1 MKALHLL
8 ILIAVAVGCTTNLIL
23 LCNAED
29 IYYVKPTNPLDA
41 NDTSFDP
48 DALCPGNPCYTFD
61 YYQQNYSLSFTS
73 NTWIHFLPGIH
84 LLGPGE
90 SLIDFHNI
98 TNLTLAG
105 STTSRQ
111 SYNYTIPE
119 SIIFCQGETGFVF
132 DQIEGLSIQHLTFFS
147 CGGQSSPDLNIAFAL
162 GLFNLTNACL
172 SHVAILDSMGYGLL
186 GINVLGI
193 SSITDST
200 VLLGKD
206 SEEYLGGNAVLYFT
220 PSELDCIRL
229 GNDTI
234 QFSIKSSTFSYGQN
248 TYNGSGA
255 AGLWIATESSCSNS
269 YINIFNSSFNENL
282 NLYGVAGVNLDYKV
296 SHQAS
301 SMGGNLE
308 IVILEQENSS
318 NYVNIDNCSFRN
330 GISYAGGGINLI
342 VIPSRTFNCFYKK
355 VSINLISIRN
365 SYFNSNVA
373 KFSGGLHVGFSLWN
387 QSCHQNDLQLRG
399 VIFDDN
405 KSIWSGGNAG
415 INSSPYEGNYNLEI
429 TDCIFSN
436 GSGMFGGGLLLNLQN
451 NYFVQ
456 KNGMDRISIT
466 RTKFLDNHAD
476 YGGGGVAILATPIR
490 SFVAGGQL
498 GDIMMINCSFANNV
512 ATSFNAIYVFGFADV
527 WEHTFSYN
535 IICIN
540 LSVFENMPGHAKR
553 CPRCDGKAIGLIYVQ
568 NATIT
573 NGSFYNN
580 EVGAIKLLSS
590 KLFLGGNISFHN
602 NSGFNGAGIEL
613 CTNSYIFLNQN
624 TYVSFTNNHARYA
637 GGAMYVQESDCNR
650 IGIREAKCFFN
661 LNYHYNNLFPISS
674 QMNFASNTA
683 QYAGSALYGGNIDS
697 CIQYKI
703 KQENSND
710 DFLEIVEYVTA
721 GGPLPHQTFNLSLAS
736 PDSADGSQLFDLI
749 FKFHQSG
756 LSVVSSDPT
765 LICLCENGHPNCT
778 LKQKHLSVYPGEVF
792 TVSTVAVGQ
801 RDGVVP
807 GVVVAH
813 FAYNSSSHI
822 LDDFQISQ
830 EVGSMCTSLY
840 YNIFSNES
848 YEELILMAEKPD
860 KVENAPGYSTPP
872 SVLTVTLLPYP
883 PGFTLRGPPPRFKC
897 DCVNVVINFVT
908 SCDIAHSTLHRP
920 ATALAW
926 IGYYESTENA
936 TSQSS
941 TSGIL
946 LHKHCPFDY
955 CKSDDIDINL
965 NYSDDQ
971 CAFSRS
977 GILCGSC
984 KPGLSLPLATSR
996 CLSCSNAYLTL
1007 ILVFILAGMIL
1018 VFALTALNLTVSEG
1032 TISGLVFYA
1041 NIVHVNKVI
1050 FFPTKI
1056 MDIFSIFTAWLNLD
1070 FGIEICLYDGM
1081 DMYARTWLQ
1090 FVFPLYIWAIV
1101 MFMIVSSHY
1110 STIAAKL
1117 FGRNNSVRVLATLL
1131 LLSYAK
1137 ILRTIITALSFT
1149 TLTYP
1154 DKSIKFLWLAD
1165 ANIQYLT
1172 GKHVP
1177 LFLVALLFLLLS
1189 LPYTALL
1196 LFLQCLWPRS
1206 HYRLLSWMRRIKPF
1220 LDAHIGPYKDK
1231 YRFWPGL
1238 LFLVRIILF
1247 MAFAVN
1253 SLGDMSLNLLFTSMM
1268 IMCLLGFKW
1277 IASGIY
1283 KNWLLDILEAS
1294 FFLNLGMLSVSSLYI
1309 RSIHSE
1315 KMIQNAVSGTSLSIV
1330 YATFIGILIYHFRNH
1345 VPQTIR
1351 KAQQCLLYCCTCAWR
1366 RHDMQTDNAELEEL
1380 VAEDENGANVPNN
1393 AAGHNAVS
1401 GDSLAQPQPTVQ
1413 CLRLTFDRNATSGE
1427 AILVED
1433 AED

>member
-1 MKALHLL
+1 ML
-8 ILIAVAVGCTTNLIL
+8 
-23 LCNAED
+23 EF
-29 IYYVKPTNPLDA
+29 Y
-41 NDTSFDP
+41 
-48 DALCPGNPCYTFD
+48 
-61 YYQQNYSLSFTS
+61 
-73 NTWIHFLPGIH
+73 
-84 LLGPGE
+84 
-90 SLIDFHNI
+90 
-98 TNLTLAG
+98 
-105 STTSRQ
+105 
-111 SYNYTIPE
+111 
-119 SIIFCQGETGFVF
+119 
-132 DQIEGLSIQHLTFFS
+132 
-147 CGGQSSPDLNIAFAL
+147 
-162 GLFNLTNACL
+162 
-172 SHVAILDSMGYGLL
+172 
-186 GINVLGI
+186 
-193 SSITDST
+193 
-200 VLLGKD
+200 
-206 SEEYLGGNAVLYFT
+206 

-234 QFSIKSSTFSYGQN
+234 RFSIKSSTFAYGN
-248 TYNGSGA
+248 TTHNESAA
-255 AGLWIATESSCSNS
+255 AGLGIYIGSPCLNS
-269 YINIFNSSFNENL
+269 YINIFNSSFYYNMNFYSVMGGDL
-282 NLYGVAGVNLDYKV
+282 PVDIKV
-296 SHQAS
+296 FEHAS
-301 SMGGNLE
+301 LIGGNLD
-308 IVILEQENSS
+308 IVIYEQENNS
-318 NYVNIDNCSFRN
+318 NFVIIDECSFKR
-330 GISYAGGGINLI
+330 GLSFQGGGIKVRIKPDVN
-342 VIPSRTFNCFYKK
+342 SCFNERLP
-355 VSINLISIRN
+355 INLINIKN
-365 SYFNSNVA
+365 SYIASNVA
-373 KFSGGLHVGFSLWN
+373 EFGGGLYASFSILD
-387 QSCHQNDLQLRG
+387 QSCHHNYLQLQG
-399 VIFDDN
+399 VIFEDN
-405 KSIWSGGNAG
+405 DSFQAGGNAW
-415 INSSPYEGNYNLEI
+415 ITSSPYERDYNLEI

-436 GSGMFGGGLLLNLQN
+436 GRATVTGGGLMLSLQN
-451 NYFVQ
+451 SLFGLVSNIIQ

-466 RTKFLDNHAD
+466 DTKFVGNGAGTQ
-476 YGGGGVAILATPIR
+476 GGGIAILVLPMQTPY
-490 SFVAGGQL
+490 APGGL
-498 GDIMMINCSFANNV
+498 LWDVVMVNCTFNNNFA
-512 ATSFNAIYVFGFADV
+512 SLFNAIYVRDSYDV
-527 WEHTFSYN
+527 QAQAIKFR
-535 IICIN
+535 IVFKN
-540 LSVFENMPGHAKR
+540 LAVFDNMPGHDKT
-553 CPRCDGKAIGLIYVQ
+553 CPRCDSKAIGLDSVQ
-568 NATIT
+568 NVTII
-573 NGSFYNN
+573 NGNFYNN
-580 EVGAIKLLSS
+580 EVGAIKLFGCN
-590 KLFLGGNISFHN
+590 LFLAGNISFYN
-602 NSGFNGAGIEL
+602 NSGFKGAGIEL
-613 CTNSYIFLNQN
+613 CTDSYMFLNQN
-624 TYVSFTNNHARYA
+624 TYVLFTHNHARYA
-637 GGAMYVQESDCNR
+637 GGAIYVKGSECNR
-650 IGIREAKCFFN
+650 EGEGSTKCFFN
-661 LNYHYNNLFPISS
+661 LNFSYNNLSAISS
-674 QMNFASNTA
+674 KINFTSNTA
-683 QYAGSALYGGNIDS
+683 QYAGSALYGGYIDT
-697 CIQYKI
+697 CFPYK
-703 KQENSND
+703 QFQQSVNENFMGLTDYIFNEAALPQNQVQFFD
-710 DFLEIVEYVTA
+710 A
-721 GGPLPHQTFNLSLAS
+721 GL
-736 PDSADGSQLFDLI
+736 QLFDAL
-749 FKFHQSG
+749 FNFHQSG
-756 LSVVSSDPT
+756 LSVVSSDPAFV
-765 LICLCENGHPNCT
+765 CFCEKGYPNCT
-778 LKQKHLSVYPGEVF
+778 TNQKHVSVYPGQVF
-792 TVSTVAVGQ
+792 AVSAVAVGQ

-807 GVVVAH
+807 GVVVAE
-813 FAYNSSSHI
+813 FADDSDSHV
-822 LDDFQISQ
+822 LDDFQASQ
-830 EVGSMCTSLY
+830 EVGRVCTNLNY
-840 YNIFSNES
+840 TIFSNES
-848 YEELILMAEKPD
+848 YEELIFVAEKPD
-860 KVENAPGYSTPP
+860 KVESILDTNTDPP
-872 SVLTVTLLPYP
+872 ALSITLLPCP

-897 DCVNVVINFVT
+897 DCVNVVTNFVT
-908 SCDIAHSTLHRP
+908 GCDIAHSILHRP

-941 TSGIL
+941 TSGVL

-955 CKSDDIDINL
+955 CKREDVDINL

-1090 FVFPLYIWAIV
+1090 FVFPLYIWVIV

-1351 KAQQCLLYCCTCAWR
+1351 KTQQCLLYCCKCAWR

-1401 GDSLAQPQPTVQ
+1401 GDSLAQPQPKVQ